1 MYNRRSRFKE
11 RNIMDIKNLLN
22 ESQYEA
28 VVNTEGPVLVLAGA
42 GSGKTR
48 VVTYKIAYLVKEIGI
63 NPFNILAITFTN
75 KAANE
80 MKERAEELLERSIN
94 GMWIGTF
101 HSICV
106 RILRKH
112 YSSNFT
118 IYDTQDSVNLIK
130 RIIKDRN
137 LDSDQFKPK
146 SIKNRISDFKN
157 KGMGVKEF
165 QEFAGSDFYLKIVGE
180 IFFDYEAAM
189 KEANAL
195 DFDDLLL
202 KTVIIFEAN
211 PSVCEEYSSKF
222 DYIFVDEYQ
231 DVNDI
236 QYKFIKAISHVH
248 NNLTVVGDENQSIY
262 AFRGANLE
270 NILNF
275 ERDFKGAKVIYLN
288 QNYRSTKSILDAA
301 NHLILNNPQKYKR
314 ELLAT
319 KADDEKVK
327 CYNLMTGDDEAYK
340 VLEII
345 ENLKDS
351 GEKYSDIAILYRT
364 NNQSRAFEDVF
375 VRNSVPYEIIGGIRF
390 YDRKE
395 VKDVLAY
402 LKLLNN
408 PFDSV
413 SFERI
418 VNTPRRGVGPK
429 TLGDL
434 NEYRLVTGKDYF
446 ETLSDIGTKSAKQFG
461 EDFIKIREVM
471 NDVSLSELVDIV
483 LEKSEYLKELKVSK
497 NPEDESRVQNVYEF
511 VSYVKEYENKN
522 PESELSEMLNE
533 ISLLS
538 DIDQSKEEDK
548 VVLMTVHSSKGLEF
562 RNVFVVGL
570 EEGLFPSRMSMEDE
584 KDVEE
589 ERRLF
594 YVALTRARDRLF
606 LTSADSRMIY
616 GQTIY
621 SKNSR
626 FLEEIKDFVEIED
639 ETVKTK
645 VKTEGKPI
653 PRPTN
658 FTGKIGLGAK
668 KEKAGSFNIGDK
680 VIHKMWGEGTVVTLV
695 GDDITIAFPS
705 KGLKK
710 LKASIAPLTK
720 K

>member
-1 MYNRRSRFKE
+1 
-11 RNIMDIKNLLN
+11 MDIKNLLN

-202 KTVIIFEAN
+202 KTVKIFEAN

-522 PESELSEMLNE
+522 PESALSEMLNE

-639 ETVKTK
+639 ETVKSK

>member
-1 MYNRRSRFKE
+1 
-11 RNIMDIKNLLN
+11 MDIKNLLN

-48 VVTYKIAYLVKEIGI
+48 VVTYKIAYLVKEIGV

-80 MKERAEELLERSIN
+80 MKERAEELLERTIN

-118 IYDTQDSVNLIK
+118 IYDTQDSLNLIK
-130 RIIKDRN
+130 RIVKDRN

-180 IFFDYEAAM
+180 VFFDYEAAM

-202 KTVIIFEAN
+202 KTVKLFEAN
-211 PSVCEEYSSKF
+211 PSICEEYSKKF

-319 KADDEKVK
+319 KADDEIVK

-345 ENLKDS
+345 EKLKDD

-446 ETLSDIGTKSAKQFG
+446 ETLSDIGTKSAKKFG

-471 NDVSLSELVDIV
+471 NDVPLSELVDIV

-511 VSYVKEYENKN
+511 VSYVKEYEEKN

-639 ETVKTK
+639 ETVKSRA
-645 VKTEGKPI
+645 KTEGKPI

>member
-1 MYNRRSRFKE
+1 
-11 RNIMDIKNLLN
+11 MDIKNLLN

-48 VVTYKIAYLVKEIGI
+48 VVTYKIAYLVKEIGV

-118 IYDTQDSVNLIK
+118 IYDTQDSLNLIK
-130 RIIKDRN
+130 RIVKDRN

-180 IFFDYEAAM
+180 VFFDYEAAM

-202 KTVIIFEAN
+202 KTVKLFEAN
-211 PSVCEEYSSKF
+211 PSVCEEYSKKF

-345 ENLKDS
+345 EKLKDD

-446 ETLSDIGTKSAKQFG
+446 ETLSDIGTKSAKKFG
-461 EDFIKIREVM
+461 EDFIRIREVM
-471 NDVSLSELVDIV
+471 NDVPLSELVDIV
-483 LEKSEYLKELKVSK
+483 LEKSEYLKALKVSK

-511 VSYVKEYENKN
+511 VSYVKEYEEKN

-639 ETVKTK
+639 ETVKSRA
-645 VKTEGKPI
+645 KTEGKPI

>member
-1 MYNRRSRFKE
+1 
-11 RNIMDIKNLLN
+11 MDIKNLLN

-202 KTVIIFEAN
+202 KTVKIFEAN
-211 PSVCEEYSSKF
+211 PSVCEEYSSNF

-345 ENLKDS
+345 ENLKDF

-375 VRNSVPYEIIGGIRF
+375 VRNSIPYEIIGGIRF

-594 YVALTRARDRLF
+594 YVALTRARYRLF

-639 ETVKTK
+639 ETVKSK

-668 KEKAGSFNIGDK
+668 KEKSGSFNIGDK

>member
-1 MYNRRSRFKE
+1 
-11 RNIMDIKNLLN
+11 MDIKNLLN

-48 VVTYKIAYLVKEIGI
+48 VVTYKIAYLVKEIGV

-118 IYDTQDSVNLIK
+118 IYDTQDSLNLIK
-130 RIIKDRN
+130 RIVKDRN

-180 IFFDYEAAM
+180 VFFDYEAVM

-202 KTVIIFEAN
+202 KTVKLFEAN
-211 PSVCEEYSSKF
+211 PSVCEEYSKKF

-345 ENLKDS
+345 EKLKDD

-446 ETLSDIGTKSAKQFG
+446 ETLSDIGTKSAKKFG
-461 EDFIKIREVM
+461 EDFIRIREVM
-471 NDVSLSELVDIV
+471 NDVPLSELVDIV

-511 VSYVKEYENKN
+511 VSYVKEYEEKN

-639 ETVKTK
+639 ETVKSRA
-645 VKTEGKPI
+645 KTEGKPI

>member
-1 MYNRRSRFKE
+1 
-11 RNIMDIKNLLN
+11 MDIKNLLN

-118 IYDTQDSVNLIK
+118 IYDTQDSVNLMK

-202 KTVIIFEAN
+202 KTVKIFEAN

-375 VRNSVPYEIIGGIRF
+375 VRNSIPYEIIGGIRF

-639 ETVKTK
+639 ETVKSK

>member
-1 MYNRRSRFKE
+1 
-11 RNIMDIKNLLN
+11 MDIKNLLN

-202 KTVIIFEAN
+202 KTVKIFEAN

-319 KADDEKVK
+319 KANDEKVK

-375 VRNSVPYEIIGGIRF
+375 VRNSIPYEIIGGIRF

-639 ETVKTK
+639 ETVKSK

>member
-1 MYNRRSRFKE
+1 
-11 RNIMDIKNLLN
+11 MDIKNLLN

-48 VVTYKIAYLVKEIGI
+48 VVTYKIAYLVKEIGV

-118 IYDTQDSVNLIK
+118 IYDTQDSLNLIK
-130 RIIKDRN
+130 RIVKDRN

-180 IFFDYEAAM
+180 VFFDYEAAM

-202 KTVIIFEAN
+202 KTVKLFEAN
-211 PSVCEEYSSKF
+211 PSVCEEYSKKF

-275 ERDFKGAKVIYLN
+275 ERDFRGAKVIYLN

-345 ENLKDS
+345 EKLKDD

-446 ETLSDIGTKSAKQFG
+446 ETLSDIGTKSAKKFG
-461 EDFIKIREVM
+461 EDFIRIREVM
-471 NDVSLSELVDIV
+471 NDVPLSELVDIV

-511 VSYVKEYENKN
+511 VSYVKEYEEKN

-639 ETVKTK
+639 ETVKSRT
-645 VKTEGKPI
+645 KTEGKPI

>member
-1 MYNRRSRFKE
+1 
-11 RNIMDIKNLLN
+11 MDIKNLLN

-202 KTVIIFEAN
+202 KTVKIFEAN

-288 QNYRSTKSILDAA
+288 KNYRSTKSILDAA

-345 ENLKDS
+345 ENLKDF

-375 VRNSVPYEIIGGIRF
+375 VRNSIPYEIIGGIRF

-434 NEYRLVTGKDYF
+434 NEYRLVTGEDYF

-639 ETVKTK
+639 ETVKSK

-668 KEKAGSFNIGDK
+668 KEKSGSFNIGDK

>member
-1 MYNRRSRFKE
+1 
-11 RNIMDIKNLLN
+11 MDIKNLLN

-48 VVTYKIAYLVKEIGI
+48 VVTYKIAYLVKEIGV

-118 IYDTQDSVNLIK
+118 IYDTQDSLNLIK
-130 RIIKDRN
+130 RIVKDRN

-180 IFFDYEAAM
+180 VFFDYEAAM

-202 KTVIIFEAN
+202 KTVKLFEAN
-211 PSVCEEYSSKF
+211 PSVCEEYSKKF

-345 ENLKDS
+345 EKLKDD

-446 ETLSDIGTKSAKQFG
+446 ETLSDIGTKSAKEFG
-461 EDFIKIREVM
+461 EDFIRIREVM
-471 NDVSLSELVDIV
+471 NDVPLSELVDIV

-511 VSYVKEYENKN
+511 VSYVKEYEEKN

-584 KDVEE
+584 KDIEE

-639 ETVKTK
+639 ETVKSRA
-645 VKTEGKPI
+645 KTEGKPI

>member
-1 MYNRRSRFKE
+1 
-11 RNIMDIKNLLN
+11 MDIKNLLN

-48 VVTYKIAYLVKEIGI
+48 VVTYKIAYLVKEIGV

-118 IYDTQDSVNLIK
+118 IYDTQDSLNLIK
-130 RIIKDRN
+130 RIVKDRN

-180 IFFDYEAAM
+180 VFFDYEAAM

-202 KTVIIFEAN
+202 KTVKLFEAN
-211 PSVCEEYSSKF
+211 PSVCEEYSKKF

-345 ENLKDS
+345 EKLKDD

-446 ETLSDIGTKSAKQFG
+446 ETLSDIGTKSAKKFG
-461 EDFIKIREVM
+461 EDFIRIREVM
-471 NDVSLSELVDIV
+471 NEVPLSELVDIV

-511 VSYVKEYENKN
+511 VSYVKEYEEKN

-639 ETVKTK
+639 ETVKSRA
-645 VKTEGKPI
+645 KTEGKPI

>member
-1 MYNRRSRFKE
+1 
-11 RNIMDIKNLLN
+11 MDIKNLLN

-28 VVNTEGPVLVLAGA
+28 VDNTEGPVLVLAGA

-202 KTVIIFEAN
+202 KTVKIFEAN

-375 VRNSVPYEIIGGIRF
+375 VRNSIPYEIIGGIRF

-461 EDFIKIREVM
+461 EDFIKIRELM
-471 NDVSLSELVDIV
+471 NDVSLSELVEIV

-639 ETVKTK
+639 ETVKSK

-668 KEKAGSFNIGDK
+668 KEKSGSFNIGDK

>member
-1 MYNRRSRFKE
+1 
-11 RNIMDIKNLLN
+11 MDIKNLLN

-48 VVTYKIAYLVKEIGI
+48 VVTYKIAYLVKEIGV

-118 IYDTQDSVNLIK
+118 IYDTQDSLNLIK
-130 RIIKDRN
+130 RIVKDRN

-180 IFFDYEAAM
+180 VFFDYEAAM

-202 KTVIIFEAN
+202 KTVKLFEAN
-211 PSVCEEYSSKF
+211 PSVCEEYSKKF

-345 ENLKDS
+345 EKLKDD

-446 ETLSDIGTKSAKQFG
+446 ETLSDIGTKSAKKFG
-461 EDFIKIREVM
+461 EEFIRIREVM
-471 NDVSLSELVDIV
+471 NDVPLGELVDIV

-511 VSYVKEYENKN
+511 VSYVKEYEEKN

-639 ETVKTK
+639 ETVKSRA
-645 VKTEGKPI
+645 KTEGKPI

>member
-1 MYNRRSRFKE
+1 
-11 RNIMDIKNLLN
+11 MDIKNLLN

-202 KTVIIFEAN
+202 KTVKIFEAN

-375 VRNSVPYEIIGGIRF
+375 VRNSIPYEIIGGIRF

-626 FLEEIKDFVEIED
+626 FLEEINDFVEIED
-639 ETVKTK
+639 ETVKSK

-668 KEKAGSFNIGDK
+668 KEKSGSFNIGDK

>member
-1 MYNRRSRFKE
+1 
-11 RNIMDIKNLLN
+11 MDIKNLLN

-48 VVTYKIAYLVKEIGI
+48 VVTYKIAYLVKEIGV

-118 IYDTQDSVNLIK
+118 IYDTQDSLNLIK
-130 RIIKDRN
+130 RIVKDRN

-180 IFFDYEAAM
+180 VFFDYEAAM

-202 KTVIIFEAN
+202 KTVKLFEAN
-211 PSVCEEYSSKF
+211 PSVCEEYSKKF

-327 CYNLMTGDDEAYK
+327 CYNLITGDDEAYK

-345 ENLKDS
+345 EKLKDD

-446 ETLSDIGTKSAKQFG
+446 ETLSDIGTKSAKKFG
-461 EDFIKIREVM
+461 EHFIRIREVM
-471 NDVSLSELVDIV
+471 NDVPLSELVDIV

-511 VSYVKEYENKN
+511 VSYVKEYEEKN

-639 ETVKTK
+639 ETVKSRA
-645 VKTEGKPI
+645 KTEGKPI

>member
-1 MYNRRSRFKE
+1 
-11 RNIMDIKNLLN
+11 MDIKNLLN

-48 VVTYKIAYLVKEIGI
+48 VVTYKIAYLVKKIGV

-118 IYDTQDSVNLIK
+118 IYDTQDSLNLIK
-130 RIIKDRN
+130 RIVKDRN

-180 IFFDYEAAM
+180 VFFDYEAAM

-202 KTVIIFEAN
+202 KTVKLFEAN
-211 PSVCEEYSSKF
+211 PSVCEEYSKKF

-345 ENLKDS
+345 EKLKDD

-446 ETLSDIGTKSAKQFG
+446 ETLSDIGTKSAKKFG
-461 EDFIKIREVM
+461 EDFIRIREVM
-471 NDVSLSELVDIV
+471 NDVPLSELVDIV

-511 VSYVKEYENKN
+511 VSYVKEYEEKN

-584 KDVEE
+584 KDIEE

-639 ETVKTK
+639 ETVKSRA
-645 VKTEGKPI
+645 KTEGKPI

>member
-1 MYNRRSRFKE
+1 
-11 RNIMDIKNLLN
+11 MDIKNLLN

-202 KTVIIFEAN
+202 KTVKIFEAN

-351 GEKYSDIAILYRT
+351 GEKYSDIVILYRT

-639 ETVKTK
+639 ETVKSR

-653 PRPTN
+653 PRPKN
-658 FTGKIGLGAK
+658 FTGKIGLGVK
-668 KEKAGSFNIGDK
+668 KEKSGSFNIGDK

>member
-1 MYNRRSRFKE
+1 
-11 RNIMDIKNLLN
+11 MDIKNLLN

-48 VVTYKIAYLVKEIGI
+48 VVTYKIAYLVKEIGV

-118 IYDTQDSVNLIK
+118 IYDTQDSLNLIK
-130 RIIKDRN
+130 RIVKDRN

-180 IFFDYEAAM
+180 VFFDYEAAM

-202 KTVIIFEAN
+202 KTVKLFEAN
-211 PSVCEEYSSKF
+211 PSVCEEYSKKF

-345 ENLKDS
+345 EKLKDD

-446 ETLSDIGTKSAKQFG
+446 ETLSDIGTKSAKKFG
-461 EDFIKIREVM
+461 EDFIRIREVM
-471 NDVSLSELVDIV
+471 NDVPLSELVDIV

-511 VSYVKEYENKN
+511 VSYVKEYEEKN

-639 ETVKTK
+639 ETVKSRA
-645 VKTEGKPI
+645 KTEGKPI

-668 KEKAGSFNIGDK
+668 KEKTGSFNIGDK
-680 VIHKMWGEGTVVTLV
+680 VIHKMWGEGTVVTLA

>member
-1 MYNRRSRFKE
+1 
-11 RNIMDIKNLLN
+11 MDIKNLLN

-202 KTVIIFEAN
+202 KTVKIFEAN

-319 KADDEKVK
+319 KADDEKVR

-375 VRNSVPYEIIGGIRF
+375 VRNSIPYEIIGGIRF

-522 PESELSEMLNE
+522 SDSELSEMLNE

-639 ETVKTK
+639 ETVKSK

>member
-1 MYNRRSRFKE
+1 
-11 RNIMDIKNLLN
+11 MDIKNLLN

-48 VVTYKIAYLVKEIGI
+48 VVTYKIAYLVKEIGV

-118 IYDTQDSVNLIK
+118 IYDTQDSLNLIK
-130 RIIKDRN
+130 RIVKDRN

-202 KTVIIFEAN
+202 KTVKLFEAN
-211 PSVCEEYSSKF
+211 PSVCDEYSKKF

-319 KADDEKVK
+319 KSDDEKVK

-345 ENLKDS
+345 ENLKDD

-446 ETLSDIGTKSAKQFG
+446 ETLSDIGTKSAKKFG

-471 NDVSLSELVDIV
+471 NDLPLSELVDIV

-511 VSYVKEYENKN
+511 VSYVKEYEEKN

-584 KDVEE
+584 KDIEE

-639 ETVKTK
+639 ETVKSRA
-645 VKTEGKPI
+645 KTEGKPI

>member
-1 MYNRRSRFKE
+1 
-11 RNIMDIKNLLN
+11 MDIKNLLN

-202 KTVIIFEAN
+202 KTVKIFEAN

-375 VRNSVPYEIIGGIRF
+375 VRNSIPYEIIGGIRF

-461 EDFIKIREVM
+461 EDFIKIKEVM

-639 ETVKTK
+639 ETVKSK

>member
-1 MYNRRSRFKE
+1 
-11 RNIMDIKNLLN
+11 MDIKNLLN

-48 VVTYKIAYLVKEIGI
+48 VVTYKIAYLVKEIGV

-118 IYDTQDSVNLIK
+118 IYDTQDSLNLIK
-130 RIIKDRN
+130 RIVKDRN

-180 IFFDYEAAM
+180 VFFDYEAAM

-202 KTVIIFEAN
+202 KTVKLFEAN
-211 PSVCEEYSSKF
+211 PSVCEEYSKKF

-236 QYKFIKAISHVH
+236 QYKFIKAISHAH

-345 ENLKDS
+345 EKLKDD

-446 ETLSDIGTKSAKQFG
+446 ETLSDIGTKSAKKFG

-471 NDVSLSELVDIV
+471 NDVPLSELVDIV

-511 VSYVKEYENKN
+511 VSYVKEYEEKN

-639 ETVKTK
+639 ETVRTRA
-645 VKTEGKPI
+645 KTEGKPI

>member
-1 MYNRRSRFKE
+1 
-11 RNIMDIKNLLN
+11 MDIKNLLN

-48 VVTYKIAYLVKEIGI
+48 VVTYKIAYLVKEIGV

-118 IYDTQDSVNLIK
+118 IYDTQDSLNLIK
-130 RIIKDRN
+130 RIVKDRN

-180 IFFDYEAAM
+180 VFFDYEAAM

-202 KTVIIFEAN
+202 KTVKLFEAN
-211 PSVCEEYSSKF
+211 SSVCEEYSKKF

-345 ENLKDS
+345 EKLKDD

-446 ETLSDIGTKSAKQFG
+446 ETLSDIGTKSAKKFG
-461 EDFIKIREVM
+461 EDFIRIREVM
-471 NDVSLSELVDIV
+471 NDVPLSELVDIV

-511 VSYVKEYENKN
+511 VSYVKEYEEKN

-639 ETVKTK
+639 ETVKSRA
-645 VKTEGKPI
+645 KTEGKPI

>member
-202 KTVIIFEAN
+202 KTVKIFEAN

-375 VRNSVPYEIIGGIRF
+375 VRNSIPYEIIGGIRF

-639 ETVKTK
+639 ETVKSK

>member
-1 MYNRRSRFKE
+1 
-11 RNIMDIKNLLN
+11 MDIKNLLN

-137 LDSDQFKPK
+137 LDSDQFKSK

-202 KTVIIFEAN
+202 KTVKIFEAN

-345 ENLKDS
+345 ENLKDF

-375 VRNSVPYEIIGGIRF
+375 VRNSIPYEIIGGIRF

-639 ETVKTK
+639 ETVKSK

>member
-1 MYNRRSRFKE
+1 
-11 RNIMDIKNLLN
+11 MDIKNLLN

-28 VVNTEGPVLVLAGA
+28 VVNIEGPVLVLAGA

-48 VVTYKIAYLVKEIGI
+48 VVTYKIAYLVKEIGV

-118 IYDTQDSVNLIK
+118 IYDTQDSLNLIK
-130 RIIKDRN
+130 RIVKDRN

-180 IFFDYEAAM
+180 VFFDYEAAM

-202 KTVIIFEAN
+202 KTVKLFEAN
-211 PSVCEEYSSKF
+211 PSVCEEYSKKF

-345 ENLKDS
+345 EKLKDD
-351 GEKYSDIAILYRT
+351 GEKYSDISILYRT

-446 ETLSDIGTKSAKQFG
+446 ETLSDIGTKSAKKFG
-461 EDFIKIREVM
+461 EDFIRIREVM
-471 NDVSLSELVDIV
+471 NDVPLSELVDIV

-511 VSYVKEYENKN
+511 VSYVKEYEEKN

-639 ETVKTK
+639 ETVKSRAK
-645 VKTEGKPI
+645 MEGKPI

-668 KEKAGSFNIGDK
+668 KEKSGSFNIGDK

>member
-1 MYNRRSRFKE
+1 
-11 RNIMDIKNLLN
+11 MDIKNLLN

-48 VVTYKIAYLVKEIGI
+48 VVTYKIAYLVKEIGV

-118 IYDTQDSVNLIK
+118 IYDTQDSLNLIK
-130 RIIKDRN
+130 RIVKDRN

-180 IFFDYEAAM
+180 VFFDYEAAM

-202 KTVIIFEAN
+202 KTVKLFEAN
-211 PSVCEEYSSKF
+211 PSVCEEYSKKF

-345 ENLKDS
+345 EKLKDD

-446 ETLSDIGTKSAKQFG
+446 ETLSDIGTKSAKKFG
-461 EDFIKIREVM
+461 EDFIRIREVM
-471 NDVSLSELVDIV
+471 NDVPLSELVDIV

-497 NPEDESRVQNVYEF
+497 NPEDESRVQNIYEF
-511 VSYVKEYENKN
+511 VSYVKEYEEKN

-639 ETVKTK
+639 ETVKSRA
-645 VKTEGKPI
+645 KTEGKPI

>member
-1 MYNRRSRFKE
+1 
-11 RNIMDIKNLLN
+11 MDIKNLLN

-48 VVTYKIAYLVKEIGI
+48 VVTYKIAYLVKEIGV

-118 IYDTQDSVNLIK
+118 IYDTQDSLNLIK
-130 RIIKDRN
+130 RIVKERN

-180 IFFDYEAAM
+180 VFFDYEAAM

-202 KTVIIFEAN
+202 KTVKLFEAN
-211 PSVCEEYSSKF
+211 PTVCEEYSKKF

-345 ENLKDS
+345 EKLKDD

-446 ETLSDIGTKSAKQFG
+446 ETLSDIGTKSAKKFG
-461 EDFIKIREVM
+461 EDFIRIREVM
-471 NDVSLSELVDIV
+471 NDVPLSELVDIV

-511 VSYVKEYENKN
+511 VSYVKEYEEKN

-639 ETVKTK
+639 ETVKSRA
-645 VKTEGKPI
+645 KTEGKPI

>member
-1 MYNRRSRFKE
+1 
-11 RNIMDIKNLLN
+11 MDIKNLLN

-202 KTVIIFEAN
+202 KTVKIFEAN

-375 VRNSVPYEIIGGIRF
+375 VRNSIPYEIIGGIRF

-511 VSYVKEYENKN
+511 VSYVKEYEEKN

-621 SKNSR
+621 SINSR

-639 ETVKTK
+639 ETVKSK

>member
-1 MYNRRSRFKE
+1 
-11 RNIMDIKNLLN
+11 MDIKNLLN

-80 MKERAEELLERSIN
+80 MKERAEELLERSIY

-202 KTVIIFEAN
+202 KTVKIFEAN

-345 ENLKDS
+345 ENLKDF

-375 VRNSVPYEIIGGIRF
+375 VRNSIPYEIIGGIRF

-639 ETVKTK
+639 ETVKSK

-668 KEKAGSFNIGDK
+668 KEKSGSFNIGDK

>member
-202 KTVIIFEAN
+202 KTVKIFEAN

-345 ENLKDS
+345 ENLKDF

-375 VRNSVPYEIIGGIRF
+375 VRNSIPYEIIGGIRF

-639 ETVKTK
+639 ETVKSK

-668 KEKAGSFNIGDK
+668 KEKSGSFNIGDK

>member
-1 MYNRRSRFKE
+1 
-11 RNIMDIKNLLN
+11 MDIKNLLN

-202 KTVIIFEAN
+202 KTVKIFEAN

-319 KADDEKVK
+319 KEDDEKVK

-375 VRNSVPYEIIGGIRF
+375 VRNSIPYEIIGGIRF

-471 NDVSLSELVDIV
+471 NDVSISELVDIV

-626 FLEEIKDFVEIED
+626 FLEEINDFVEIED
-639 ETVKTK
+639 ETVKSK

>member
-1 MYNRRSRFKE
+1 
-11 RNIMDIKNLLN
+11 MDIKNLLN

-202 KTVIIFEAN
+202 KTVKIFEAN

-639 ETVKTK
+639 ETVKSK

>member
-1 MYNRRSRFKE
+1 
-11 RNIMDIKNLLN
+11 MDIKNLLN

-80 MKERAEELLERSIN
+80 MKERAEELLERSIY

-202 KTVIIFEAN
+202 KTVKIFEAN

-375 VRNSVPYEIIGGIRF
+375 VRNSIPYEIIGGIRF

-639 ETVKTK
+639 ETVKSK

>member
-202 KTVIIFEAN
+202 KTVKIFEAN

-375 VRNSVPYEIIGGIRF
+375 VRNSIPYEIIGGIRF

-471 NDVSLSELVDIV
+471 NDVSLSELVDIA

-639 ETVKTK
+639 ETVKSK

>member
-1 MYNRRSRFKE
+1 
-11 RNIMDIKNLLN
+11 MDIKNLLN

-202 KTVIIFEAN
+202 KTVKIFEAN

-345 ENLKDS
+345 ENLKDF

-375 VRNSVPYEIIGGIRF
+375 VRNSIPYEIIGGIRF

-594 YVALTRARDRLF
+594 YVALTRARYRLF

-639 ETVKTK
+639 ETVKSK

-668 KEKAGSFNIGDK
+668 KEKSGSFNIGDK

>member
-1 MYNRRSRFKE
+1 
-11 RNIMDIKNLLN
+11 MDIKNLLN

-48 VVTYKIAYLVKEIGI
+48 VVTYKIAYLVKEIGV

-118 IYDTQDSVNLIK
+118 IYDTQDSLNLIK
-130 RIIKDRN
+130 RIVKDRN

-180 IFFDYEAAM
+180 VFFDYEAAM

-202 KTVIIFEAN
+202 KTVKLFEAN
-211 PSVCEEYSSKF
+211 PSICEEYSKKF

-327 CYNLMTGDDEAYK
+327 CYNLITGDDEAYK

-345 ENLKDS
+345 EKLKDD

-446 ETLSDIGTKSAKQFG
+446 ETLSDIGTKSAKKFG
-461 EDFIKIREVM
+461 EDFIRIREVM
-471 NDVSLSELVDIV
+471 NDVPLSELVDIV

-511 VSYVKEYENKN
+511 VSYVKEYEEKN

-639 ETVKTK
+639 ETVRSRA
-645 VKTEGKPI
+645 KTEGKPI

>member
-1 MYNRRSRFKE
+1 
-11 RNIMDIKNLLN
+11 MDIKNLLN

-202 KTVIIFEAN
+202 KTVKIFEAN

-375 VRNSVPYEIIGGIRF
+375 VRNSIPYEIIGGIRF

-548 VVLMTVHSSKGLEF
+548 VVLRTVHSSKGLEF

-594 YVALTRARDRLF
+594 YVALTRARYRLF

-639 ETVKTK
+639 ETVKSK

>member
-1 MYNRRSRFKE
+1 
-11 RNIMDIKNLLN
+11 MDIKNLLN

-202 KTVIIFEAN
+202 KTVKIFEAN

-375 VRNSVPYEIIGGIRF
+375 VRNSIPYEIIGGIRF

-584 KDVEE
+584 KDVKE

-639 ETVKTK
+639 ETVKSK

>member
-1 MYNRRSRFKE
+1 
-11 RNIMDIKNLLN
+11 MDIKNLLN

-202 KTVIIFEAN
+202 KTVKIFEAN

-626 FLEEIKDFVEIED
+626 FLEEIKDFVEIEN
-639 ETVKTK
+639 ETVKSK